1 MTCVIK
7 LVGATAVRPYI
18 VSFGPFCFYRLNT
31 VKKEKNMPNILY
43 KAFQAEVLDQE
54 DSRRTL
60 WATASLEEP
69 DREGDVIVA
78 DGWELE
84 NYRKNPVILFAH
96 KYDQPPVARALGIG
110 VSQKGLRFKAQF
122 PSRKEYP
129 FADTIYQ
136 LYRGG
141 YLRSFSVGF
150 VPKLWED
157 RKSVSGDV
165 RVGRLFRRQEL
176 VEISVVPIPT
186 HPKALAEAQKKGLL
200 GREEVRVLEDMAGPV
215 RLDGTIASSEAE
227 AEREALVR
235 LEKLLKGAQDLQ
247 SQATLSQKEVVAVVE
262 RAMEESLDFRP
273 WTTD

>member
-1 MTCVIK
+1 
-7 LVGATAVRPYI
+7 
-18 VSFGPFCFYRLNT
+18 
-31 VKKEKNMPNILY
+31 MPNTLY

-60 WATASLEEP
+60 WAVASMEEP
-69 DREGDVIVA
+69 DREGDVILA
-78 DGWELE
+78 EGWELE

-96 KYDQPPVARALGIG
+96 KYDQPPVARALEIG
-110 VSQKGLRFKAQF
+110 VSQKGLRFRAQF

-150 VPKLWED
+150 IPKLWED
-157 RKSVSGDV
+157 RKPASGDGQGG
-165 RVGRLFRRQEL
+165 RFAPANLPQARLFRRHEL

-186 HPKALAEAQKKGLL
+186 HPRALAEAQKKGLL
-200 GREEVRVLEDMAGPV
+200 GREEVRVLED
-215 RLDGTIASSEAE
+215 LASVSAEAE

-235 LEKLLKGAQDLQ
+235 LELLLKGAQDLQ
-247 SQATLSQKEVVAVVE
+247 AQATLSREEVVTLVE
-262 RAMEESLDFRP
+262 RAMKESF
-273 WTTD
+273 